1 MSTMATGGG
10 GRLWAGVLAGPAA
23 WLADLGLSYAL
34 IPARHGA
41 GTLTARLLVAA
52 AAFALAVAGAL
63 MSLRNW
69 RRLRGGPAE
78 DASGSLFLSA
88 FGVGSS
94 AFFALVIVAT
104 TVPNFVLRPH
114 DTPSENQSAYP

>member
-1 MSTMATGGG
+1 MTSDR
-10 GRLWAGVLAGPAA
+10 GRLWAGVLAGPTA

-41 GTLTARLLVAA
+41 GTLAARLTVAA
-52 AAFALAVAGAL
+52 LAFAVATAGAL
-63 MSLRNW
+63 LSLRNW
-69 RRLRGGPAE
+69 RRLRGGRPE
-78 DASGSLFLSA
+78 DANGPLFLSA
-88 FGVGSS
+88 FGVGAS
-94 AFFALVIVAT
+94 AFFALIIVAT

>member
-1 MSTMATGGG
+1 MTGG

-41 GTLTARLLVAA
+41 GTLTARLAVAA
-52 AAFALAVAGAL
+52 LAFVVALASAL
-63 MSLRNW
+63 FSLHNW
-69 RRLRGGPAE
+69 RRLRRGQEE
-78 DASGSLFLSA
+78 DASGPLFLSG
-88 FGVGSS
+88 FGAAAG

-104 TVPNFVLRPH
+104 TVPNFVLRPAA
-114 DTPSENQSAYP
+114 DPSANQSAYP